1 MLADLN
7 HKQLTGNFKG
17 AENRGPMGALPYRW
31 KGTFGTPRAQDP
43 WRLGAGQPRGKV
55 SLQTVAYGARG
66 SSECL
71 WARKGCGGRAD
82 EPTSIPT
89 LFWSRTAF
97 IYVVVLLK
105 FHLKN
110 VPSC

>member
-1 MLADLN
+1 MEGDIW
-7 HKQLTGNFKG
+7 HPQ
-17 AENRGPMGALPYRW
+17 GPGLLEPGSWTASWEGSL
-31 KGTFGTPRAQDP
+31 
-43 WRLGAGQPRGKV
+43 LS

-89 LFWSRTAF
+89 LFRSRTAF
-97 IYVVVLLK
+97 IYVGVLVK